1 MRWSSAAWVLLCFAS
16 LVSAQGTLGGSQGA
30 CGSQDAWVYQ
40 GCYSD
45 DDNGPHAS
53 FTWQL
58 SSNPNSVYYYPPYNG
73 SVTPGFC
80 QQACRGHGFRYAAL
94 YNGVSCYCGTDLPN
108 PSAQEFTS
116 DGQGDLI
123 GNNPGATTSIS
134 TCHVPGK
141 GCAGDPSQYC
151 GSSVG
156 TDIYADP
163 SFDDSASARLPQN
176 FQYLGC
182 FYNNPPG
189 PLYVGISTTS
199 TFDCAS
205 YCGNLGYA
213 YMGRHGFDD
222 QTDTINCGCGSEV
235 QTGNQVPEANC
246 RYYCNGISNAA

>member
-1 MRWSSAAWVLLCFAS
+1 MRWSSAAWALLCSAS

-45 DDNGPHAS
+45 DDNGAHAS

-58 SSNPNSVYYYPPYNG
+58 SSNLNSVYYYPPYNG
-73 SVTPGFC
+73 SITPGFC

-94 YNGVSCYCGTDLPN
+94 YNQVSCYCGTDLPN

-134 TCHVPGK
+134 ACHVSEQ
-141 GCAGDPSQYC
+141 GCAGDPSQFC
-151 GSSVG
+151 GSSSG

-182 FYNNPPG
+182 YYNNPPG
-189 PLYVGISTTS
+189 PLYAGISTSS

-213 YMGRHGFDD
+213 FMGRHGFDD

-246 RYYCNGISNAA
+246 RYYCNGTINAA